1 MSEPTVFLASGF
13 CRLRIDLTYDGT
25 NYAGWAPQPDRRT
38 IEGELTSAIS
48 KLAGVQVEPVVAGR
62 TDAGVHATAQV
73 MHVDVPMDADD
84 IPNWVFRLNRIL
96 DPDIRILKVSVAT
109 DDFHARFSAVEREYQ
124 YRLADNN
131 QIVLPLERYNTASWF
146 RALDVDRL
154 NEASSLLLGEHDFV
168 AFCKFREDQK
178 TVRTL
183 KKFHWSRLDSG
194 ILIADVAANAFC
206 YSMVR
211 NLVGAA
217 VAVGE
222 GRFEKEWAQA
232 ILENKERVSDSYVF
246 PANGLT
252 LVKVTY

>member
-1 MSEPTVFLASGF
+1 MSEPTVTLASGF
-13 CRLRIDLTYDGT
+13 VRLRIDLTYDGT
-25 NYAGWAPQPDRRT
+25 DYAGWAPQPDQRT

-48 KLAGVQVEPVVAGR
+48 KLAGIQVELVVAGR

-73 MHVDVPMDADD
+73 MHVDVPKESED

-96 DPDIRILKVSVAT
+96 DRDIRILKVSIAT
-109 DDFHARFSAVEREYQ
+109 DDFHARFSAIEREYQ
-124 YRLADNN
+124 YRLADDN
-131 QIVLPLERYNTASWF
+131 QILPPLERFNTSTWF
-146 RALDVDRL
+146 RPLSVDRL

-183 KKFHWSRLDSG
+183 KKFHWSRLNSG
-194 ILIADVAANAFC
+194 ILVADVAANAFC

-211 NLVGAA
+211 SLVGAA

-222 GRFEKEWAQA
+222 GRFEKEWALA